1 MDQGP
6 FDFSAMSE
14 LLSDPSVKEMAEK
27 IAQDPAFAKMTE
39 ALQASLAP
47 GPADGSASIPSLD
60 PAQYQQA
67 MSSILENSDFMKMAE
82 GLGRKIMEVGW
93 LPLLKPAAVLTCEL
107 LSCADKLR
115 CPISA

>member
-27 IAQDPAFAKMTE
+27 IAQDPAFARMTE

-47 GPADGSASIPSLD
+47 GPADGSSSIPPLD

-93 LPLLKPAAVLTCEL
+93 LPLLKPAAMFFA
-107 LSCADKLR
+107 SC
-115 CPISA
+115 CPVRT